1 MCSPSMY
8 WSLLMKRRKQMPV
21 AGMDAGTP
29 EMARRFTMVPR
40 LSDPTTTTMKVIDGT
55 ELDKLL
61 MLDVITTTQH
71 ATMLTLEKRLHGYGF
86 MGVKSPDYSSPIH
99 ADAGAVSDKKAEKLR
114 GAVHLV
120 EKMDRH
126 KDIGRH
132 RRKKLVNLV
141 LLDAPWGQK
150 LDDLQVCIRAL
161 DDIFLGR

>member
-1 MCSPSMY
+1 
-8 WSLLMKRRKQMPV
+8 MKRKRTNP

-61 MLDVITTTQH
+61 MHDAITTTQH
-71 ATMLTLEKRLHGYGF
+71 ATLMTLEKRLHGYGF

-120 EKMDRH
+120 GKMDKH
-126 KDIGRH
+126 PHIGAH

-141 LLDAPWGQK
+141 LLDAPWGK
-150 LDDLQVCIRAL
+150 LRHQIEELHHCIRAL
-161 DDIFLGR
+161 DDIFLGRG